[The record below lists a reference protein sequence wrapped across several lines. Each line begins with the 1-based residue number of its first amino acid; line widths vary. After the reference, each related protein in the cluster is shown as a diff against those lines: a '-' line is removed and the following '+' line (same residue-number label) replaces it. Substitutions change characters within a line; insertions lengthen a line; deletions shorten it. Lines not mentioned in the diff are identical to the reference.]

1 MLLVCAVCAGGG
13 HVWALPGP
21 MLASHGPLAF
31 ARGSGSVAIHRGRL
45 GSFCSA
51 EFELSSA
58 LEETRQQVL
67 GVEPPYPQCTSQPPS
82 DAVLCAAQARAV
94 ML

>member
-45 GSFCSA
+45 GGFCSA

-58 LEETRQQVL
+58 GDSAAGSGCGTPL
-67 GVEPPYPQCTSQPPS
+67 PPVYLPAPQ
-82 DAVLCAAQARAV
+82 
-94 ML
+94 